1 MSEFGV
7 RRASST
13 ASLARFTLFSG
24 CHHASSGLVQTMI
37 TDGCT
42 LGAPAH
48 VSFFISVY
56 SGCAYEGKDNLRL
69 EALCGISWSL
79 GVFSGYGTGTVR
91 EVFGPVLAL
100 WDAGMYWVTHHGYR
114 AVRRVHLMRAHCIIG
129 GRYGGCSRE
138 FFSHHFDH
146 GVEQAGSAAVGSPP
160 PSPTTTT
167 AHFMGSLHASRFR
180 GRFHAGTAAG
190 AALLRGSAV
199 HSSSTK
205 APTLRH
211 SVHVPGL
218 TGGFWWEN
226 EGPHAVL
233 VSCMFM

>member
-1 MSEFGV
+1 MKCRSLEYAA
-7 RRASST
+7 RRLRLPLRGLHFPLVVT
-13 ASLARFTLFSG
+13 P
-24 CHHASSGLVQTMI
+24 ASSGLVQTMI

-114 AVRRVHLMRAHCIIG
+114 AVRRVHLMRAHCIIEDVMEDVHA
-129 GRYGGCSRE
+129 S
-138 FFSHHFDH
+138 SSLTTSTT
-146 GVEQAGSAAVGSPP
+146 GSNRHAPPQWGHPP
-160 PSPTTTT
+160 PW
-167 AHFMGSLHASRFR
+167 
-180 GRFHAGTAAG
+180 
-190 AALLRGSAV
+190 
-199 HSSSTK
+199 
-205 APTLRH
+205 
-211 SVHVPGL
+211 PGL
-218 TGGFWWEN
+218 LGFIWQTRNDGQNWIRKPNSLFRCTREKVKKTKEKHTFYYN
-226 EGPHAVL
+226 
-233 VSCMFM
+233 SNRK